1 MQRFSRKDRVQE
13 EIKRE
18 VADIIRRD
26 VKDPRVGFVSITDA
40 ELSDDLTFVKIFYST
55 LDDDKLEE
63 IQMGLEKA
71 TGYIRSEIGKRI
83 RLRVTPEI
91 VFRYDESLKRGARM
105 MELLS
110 EVKKKETGDDDG
122 KDDNN

>member
-105 MELLS
+105 MELLN
-110 EVKKKETGDDDG
+110 EVKKKETGDGDG

>member
-105 MELLS
+105 MELLN